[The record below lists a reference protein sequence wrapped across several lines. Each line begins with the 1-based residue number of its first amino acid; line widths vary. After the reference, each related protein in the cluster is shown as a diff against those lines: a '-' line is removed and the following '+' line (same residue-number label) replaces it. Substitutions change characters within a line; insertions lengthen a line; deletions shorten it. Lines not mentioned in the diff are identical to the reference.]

1 MKHKTASRNREIY
14 AAHDFGL
21 TTEDLADRYGL
32 TVKSVRQILAMER
45 HKRAVSK
52 DAFYESLRGIYRL
65 MG

>member
-1 MKHKTASRNREIY
+1 MKNKTASRNREIFT
-14 AAHDFGL
+14 AHAFGL
-21 TTEDLADRYGL
+21 TTENLADRYGL

-52 DAFYESLRGIYRL
+52 DAFYEGLRGVYRL